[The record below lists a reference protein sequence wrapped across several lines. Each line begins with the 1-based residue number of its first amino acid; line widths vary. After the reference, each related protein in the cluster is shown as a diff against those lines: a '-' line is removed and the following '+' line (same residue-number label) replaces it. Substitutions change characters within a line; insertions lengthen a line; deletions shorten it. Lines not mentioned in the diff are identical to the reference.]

1 MAAKVLCFTH
11 THTHTRMHVAQLGL
25 RIVFTAVWAQPPSV
39 SETCVARRVRFE
51 QLSLPLGSSFL
62 IIAPPKCSLV
72 LVLLSLPMM
81 PSKALD
87 RCLSLLSP
95 LETDSRSWS
104 NFSLWFCVLGD
115 AKGLR
120 NAAMRTSCLLPPPVF
135 TPRTPASGVLL
146 PLEPGVRLGVAAAL
160 GVRLGVAFRPGVRF
174 GVREVDALA
183 SSPSHV

>member
-1 MAAKVLCFTH
+1 
-11 THTHTRMHVAQLGL
+11 MHVAQLGL
-25 RIVFTAVWAQPPSV
+25 RMVFTAVWAQPPRV
-39 SETCVARRVRFE
+39 SERCVARRVRFE
-51 QLSLPLGSSFL
+51 QLSLPLGSNFL
-62 IIAPPKCSLV
+62 IIAPPQRSLV
-72 LVLLSLPMM
+72 LVLLSLPVM

-95 LETDSRSWS
+95 LETDSRSSS

-120 NAAMRTSCLLPPPVF
+120 NAAMRTNCLLPPPVF

-146 PLEPGVRLGVAAAL
+146 PLEPGVRPGVETGL
-160 GVRLGVAFRPGVRF
+160 GVRLGVAARPGVRL
-174 GVREVDALA
+174 GVQEVDAPA